1 MCLPDVVRLPT
12 RVARKQMT
20 NMVFRCH
27 KFYFYGLKN
36 NSVIRYTH
44 RVCFILFCLLL
55 ALSKEPVA
63 PVPAPQPQAAPGQ
76 QQHEVT
82 IQFQQS
88 VPPPTGPAAPVEVPL
103 GVTTTMQ
110 YPMLEEE
117 EEPPR
122 FTMPLRN
129 QTVTDGDRAELRV
142 FFSGVPAPTV
152 TWYFNSQPVRPG
164 QDFQINVDVRRGE
177 STLVIVEVFPED
189 EGEYMCK
196 AENPLGT
203 AITHCHLFVRSE
215 FALCSQHNIT
225 QHHVKVDAGLLPQCP
240 VQLMKYM
247 YKNVNWL

>member
-1 MCLPDVVRLPT
+1 
-12 RVARKQMT
+12 
-20 NMVFRCH
+20 VF
-27 KFYFYGLKN
+27 
-36 NSVIRYTH
+36 
-44 RVCFILFCLLL
+44 LFS

-63 PVPAPQPQAAPGQ
+63 PISVPAPQTMPG
-76 QQHEVT
+76 QHEVT
-82 IQFQQS
+82 IQFQQTAG
-88 VPPPTGPAAPVEVPL
+88 PTGPAGPVPGDVPP
-103 GVTTTMQ
+103 GVTTSVQ
-110 YPMLEEE
+110 YPVFDEEE

-129 QTVTDGDRAELRV
+129 QTVTDGDRAVLRV

-215 FALCSQHNIT
+215 LTIISQDHDTLRRNQTILHT
-225 QHHVKVDAGLLPQCP
+225 SLKHMTHCQYIKPQ
-240 VQLMKYM
+240 
-247 YKNVNWL
+247 